1 MQVKTTTIS
10 AAISSLQARLGE
22 TQEGMARKLGCTLG
36 AYSKWVRGE
45 RIPSGDWML
54 ELLQLCP
61 DEETRAQFGLAPAL
75 PPTRT
80 GLGKLPTPRNDKE
93 EEILRLYSDAA
104 AGLNLVWEAAMAG
117 HAGAKT
123 ALADLADRLAT
134 RGGDWRQMKYFRK

>member
-1 MQVKTTTIS
+1 
-10 AAISSLQARLGE
+10 
-22 TQEGMARKLGCTLG
+22 MARKLGCTLG

-61 DEETRAQFGLAPAL
+61 DEETRAEFGLAPAP
-75 PPTRT
+75 PPTGGGGR
-80 GLGKLPTPRNDKE
+80 KLSTPRNAKE

-104 AGLNLVWEAAMAG
+104 EGLNLVWEAAMAG